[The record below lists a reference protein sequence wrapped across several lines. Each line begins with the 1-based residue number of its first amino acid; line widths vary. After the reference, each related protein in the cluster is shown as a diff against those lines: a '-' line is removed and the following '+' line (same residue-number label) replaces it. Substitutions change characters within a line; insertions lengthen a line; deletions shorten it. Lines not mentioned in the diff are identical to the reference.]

1 MKEKTR
7 TTIAVIISLIAY
19 YILSSVLKW
28 NTLVAGLIAV
38 VLYFAVFLLLKP
50 VLRIGSTNVENI
62 KGGETMHRMM
72 SDAHEDM
79 QSIYMTAQNIK
90 DRDIKQKAEKLH
102 ELGSRILK
110 YLNDN
115 PSSIP
120 EARRFFTYYLDTG
133 QNILNK
139 YMRLETSN
147 PGSAEIKELSEKTSR
162 GMDIL
167 YDAFTKQFSRLMRN
181 ELMDV
186 EADIKMLEESLEG

>member
-7 TTIAVIISLIAY
+7 TIIAVIISLIAF

-62 KGGETMHRMM
+62 RGGETMHRMM
-72 SDAHEDM
+72 SDAHEDI
-79 QSIYMTAQNIK
+79 QSIYIASQNIRDK
-90 DRDIKQKAEKLH
+90 DIKQKAEKLH

-139 YMRLETSN
+139 YMRLENSN

>member
-7 TTIAVIISLIAY
+7 TTIAVIISLIAF

-72 SDAHEDM
+72 SDAHEDI
-79 QSIYMTAQNIK
+79 QSIYLAAQKINNK
-90 DRDIKQKAEKLH
+90 DIKQKAEKLH

>member
-7 TTIAVIISLIAY
+7 TTIAVIISLIAF

-72 SDAHEDM
+72 SDAHEDI
-79 QSIYMTAQNIK
+79 QSIYIASQNIRDK
-90 DRDIKQKAEKLH
+90 DIKQKAEKLH

>member
-7 TTIAVIISLIAY
+7 TTIAVIISLIAF

-62 KGGETMHRMM
+62 RGGETMHRMM
-72 SDAHEDM
+72 SDAHEDI
-79 QSIYMTAQNIK
+79 QSIYMAAQNIK
-90 DRDIKQKAEKLH
+90 DKDIKQKAEKLH

-186 EADIKMLEESLEG
+186 EADIKMLEESLEE

>member
-62 KGGETMHRMM
+62 RGGETMHRMM
-72 SDAHEDM
+72 SDAHEDI
-79 QSIYMTAQNIK
+79 QSIYMAAQNIK
-90 DRDIKQKAEKLH
+90 DKDIKQKAEKLH

-133 QNILNK
+133 QNILSK
-139 YMRLETSN
+139 YMRLENSN

>member
-7 TTIAVIISLIAY
+7 TTIAVIVSLIAY
-19 YILSSVLKW
+19 YVLHNMLFW
-28 NTLVAGLIAV
+28 NPLVSGIIAV

-50 VLRIGSTNVENI
+50 VLRIGDTNVENI
-62 KGGETMHRMM
+62 RGGEAMHRMM
-72 SDAHEDM
+72 SDAHDDM
-79 QSIYMTAQNIK
+79 QSIYMASQKIK
-90 DRDIKQKAEKLH
+90 DKDIKRKAEKLH
-102 ELGSRILK
+102 ELGSRILN

-147 PGSAEIKELSEKTSR
+147 PGSAEIKALSEKTSR

>member
-7 TTIAVIISLIAY
+7 TTIAVIISLIAF

-50 VLRIGSTNVENI
+50 VLRIGDTNVENI

-72 SDAHEDM
+72 SDAHEDI
-79 QSIYMTAQNIK
+79 QSIYLAAQKINNK
-90 DRDIKQKAEKLH
+90 DIKQKAEKLH

-139 YMRLETSN
+139 YMRLENSN